1 MIVKLENYHGKY
13 KIVSL
18 ALNQT
23 VREDLL
29 KNEIEFVY
37 ISENDIR
44 LYPEDVVVS
53 KDKDIIEK
61 LRNAH
66 DYDVYELWENG
77 KFSEYYDDSSLD
89 NYFFVTGKC
98 NSNCVMCPSP
108 DISRQKGGN
117 TSVDTLIE
125 IAKHIP
131 ADASHL
137 TITGGEPFMVGPDIF
152 RFFEFLREKFECTD
166 FLLLT
171 NGRIFAV
178 DSYVERFVEKAPK
191 NSIVAIPIH
200 GSTANIH
207 DMITQSKG
215 SFNQTKIGIKK
226 LLKAGIHVE
235 LGTVVY
241 SDTFGM
247 SALMGILVLVVVIAI
262 NSIVIAKRICE
273 MHFNKRYNTYV
284 KDLRFK
290 NIELIDDLAVY
301 SKVEPEKVIK
311 DLKKAVKMKLIPQGH
326 FGKDD
331 LIFIVS
337 DEVYEKYKDKQAV
350 YDRYYRKQVE
360 ERLRMKER
368 TKEMQAIMDQGQG
381 YIEKIHESNDII
393 KDKMISQKLDRMEN
407 VVSMIFHE
415 VDVNPQNADKLG
427 MFMNYY
433 LPTTEKLLEAYI
445 EIDEKQIKGKSL
457 EKTKKDIEGAIDKI
471 IDSFEGLLDKF
482 YHEKEMDIATDIS
495 AMEILMK
502 QDGLSE

>member
-23 VREDLL
+23 AREDLL
-29 KNEIEFVY
+29 KDEIEFVY

-53 KDKDIIEK
+53 KDKNVIEK

-108 DISRQKGGN
+108 DTSRQKSGN

-131 ADASHL
+131 TDAPHL
-137 TITGGEPFMVGPDIF
+137 TITGGEPFMVGSDIF

-207 DMITQSKG
+207 DMITQSND
-215 SFNQTKIGIKK
+215 SFNQTRIGIKK

-235 LGTVVY
+235 LRIVVSRLNKDDIHNIAQMI
-241 SDTFGM
+241 SDELSEVDYVSIMAMEMTG
-247 SALMGILVLVVVIAI
+247 SARVNQDKVWISYVDAAQVAEDAALVLIENGIDVKLYNFPLCIVKKEYWTLCEK
-262 NSIVIAKRICE
+262 SISPDKVRYAETCE
-273 MHFNKRYNTYV
+273 NC
-284 KDLRFK
+284 
-290 NIELIDDLAVY
+290 
-301 SKVEPEKVIK
+301 
-311 DLKKAVKMKLIPQGH
+311 KMKNACGGV
-326 FGKDD
+326 FAGTM
-331 LIFIVS
+331 
-337 DEVYEKYKDKQAV
+337 YMEKG
-350 YDRYYRKQVE
+350 E
-360 ERLRMKER
+360 LR
-368 TKEMQAIMDQGQG
+368 AI
-381 YIEKIHESNDII
+381 I
-393 KDKMISQKLDRMEN
+393 
-407 VVSMIFHE
+407 
-415 VDVNPQNADKLG
+415 
-427 MFMNYY
+427 
-433 LPTTEKLLEAYI
+433 
-445 EIDEKQIKGKSL
+445 
-457 EKTKKDIEGAIDKI
+457 
-471 IDSFEGLLDKF
+471 
-482 YHEKEMDIATDIS
+482 
-495 AMEILMK
+495 
-502 QDGLSE
+502 

>member
-1 MIVKLENYHGKY
+1 MIVKLENYQGKY

-23 VREDLL
+23 AREDLL
-29 KNEIEFVY
+29 KEEIAFVY
-37 ISENDIR
+37 VSENDIK
-44 LYPEDVVVS
+44 LYPENVVVS
-53 KDKDIIEK
+53 KDKNIIEK

-131 ADASHL
+131 ADAPHL

-178 DSYVERFVEKAPK
+178 DSYVKRFVEKAPK

-207 DMITQSKG
+207 DMITQSNG
-215 SFNQTKIGIKK
+215 SYNQSKIGIKK

-235 LGTVVY
+235 LRIVVSRLNKDDIHNIAQLI
-241 SDTFGM
+241 SDELPEVDYVSIMAMEMTG
-247 SALMGILVLVVVIAI
+247 SARVNQDKVWISYVDAAQVAEDAALVLIENGIDVKLYNFPLCIVK
-262 NSIVIAKRICE
+262 NEYWTLCEKSISPDKVRYAETCE
-273 MHFNKRYNTYV
+273 NC
-284 KDLRFK
+284 
-290 NIELIDDLAVY
+290 
-301 SKVEPEKVIK
+301 
-311 DLKKAVKMKLIPQGH
+311 KMK
-326 FGKDD
+326 
-331 LIFIVS
+331 
-337 DEVYEKYKDKQAV
+337 
-350 YDRYYRKQVE
+350 
-360 ERLRMKER
+360 
-368 TKEMQAIMDQGQG
+368 
-381 YIEKIHESNDII
+381 
-393 KDKMISQKLDRMEN
+393 
-407 VVSMIFHE
+407 
-415 VDVNPQNADKLG
+415 NACG
-427 MFMNYY
+427 GVFAGTMPM
-433 LPTTEKLLEAYI
+433 
-445 EIDEKQIKGKSL
+445 
-457 EKTKKDIEGAIDKI
+457 
-471 IDSFEGLLDKF
+471 
-482 YHEKEMDIATDIS
+482 EKEELRAII
-495 AMEILMK
+495 
-502 QDGLSE
+502 

>member
-235 LGTVVY
+235 LRIVV
-241 SDTFGM
+241 SR
-247 SALMGILVLVVVIAI
+247 L
-262 NSIVIAKRICE
+262 N
-273 MHFNKRYNTYV
+273 
-284 KDLRFK
+284 
-290 NIELIDDLAVY
+290 
-301 SKVEPEKVIK
+301 
-311 DLKKAVKMKLIPQGH
+311 
-326 FGKDD
+326 KDD
-331 LIFIVS
+331 IHNIAQMIS
-337 DEVYEKYKDKQAV
+337 DE
-350 YDRYYRKQVE
+350 
-360 ERLRMKER
+360 L
-368 TKEMQAIMDQGQG
+368 
-381 YIEKIHESNDII
+381 S
-393 KDKMISQKLDRMEN
+393 
-407 VVSMIFHE
+407 E
-415 VDVNPQNADKLG
+415 VDYVSI
-427 MFMNYY
+427 M
-433 LPTTEKLLEAYI
+433 
-445 EIDEKQIKGKSL
+445 
-457 EKTKKDIEGAIDKI
+457 
-471 IDSFEGLLDKF
+471 
-482 YHEKEMDIATDIS
+482 
-495 AMEILMK
+495 AMEMTGSARVN
-502 QDGLSE
+502 QDKVWISYVDAAQVA

>member
-23 VREDLL
+23 AREYLL
-29 KNEIEFVY
+29 KDEIEFVY

-44 LYPEDVVVS
+44 LYPEDVVIS

-131 ADASHL
+131 TDAPHL

-207 DMITQSKG
+207 DMITQSNG

-226 LLKAGIHVE
+226 LLKAGINVE
-235 LGTVVY
+235 LRIVVSRLNKDDIHNIAQMISDELSEVDYVSIMAMEMTGSARVNQDKVWISLIENGIDVKLYNFPLCTVKKEY
-241 SDTFGM
+241 WT
-247 SALMGILVLVVVIAI
+247 LCEK
-262 NSIVIAKRICE
+262 SISPDKVRYAETCE
-273 MHFNKRYNTYV
+273 NC
-284 KDLRFK
+284 
-290 NIELIDDLAVY
+290 
-301 SKVEPEKVIK
+301 
-311 DLKKAVKMKLIPQGH
+311 KMKNACGGV
-326 FGKDD
+326 FAGTM
-331 LIFIVS
+331 S
-337 DEVYEKYKDKQAV
+337 MEKG
-350 YDRYYRKQVE
+350 E
-360 ERLRMKER
+360 LR
-368 TKEMQAIMDQGQG
+368 AI
-381 YIEKIHESNDII
+381 I
-393 KDKMISQKLDRMEN
+393 
-407 VVSMIFHE
+407 
-415 VDVNPQNADKLG
+415 
-427 MFMNYY
+427 
-433 LPTTEKLLEAYI
+433 
-445 EIDEKQIKGKSL
+445 
-457 EKTKKDIEGAIDKI
+457 
-471 IDSFEGLLDKF
+471 
-482 YHEKEMDIATDIS
+482 
-495 AMEILMK
+495 
-502 QDGLSE
+502 

>member
-131 ADASHL
+131 TDASHL

-215 SFNQTKIGIKK
+215 SFNQTK
-226 LLKAGIHVE
+226 
-235 LGTVVY
+235 
-241 SDTFGM
+241 
-247 SALMGILVLVVVIAI
+247 VIEGG
-262 NSIVIAKRICE
+262 NSCR
-273 MHFNKRYNTYV
+273 V
-284 KDLRFK
+284 KD
-290 NIELIDDLAVY
+290 
-301 SKVEPEKVIK
+301 SC
-311 DLKKAVKMKLIPQGH
+311 
-326 FGKDD
+326 
-331 LIFIVS
+331 
-337 DEVYEKYKDKQAV
+337 
-350 YDRYYRKQVE
+350 
-360 ERLRMKER
+360 
-368 TKEMQAIMDQGQG
+368 
-381 YIEKIHESNDII
+381 
-393 KDKMISQKLDRMEN
+393 
-407 VVSMIFHE
+407 
-415 VDVNPQNADKLG
+415 
-427 MFMNYY
+427 
-433 LPTTEKLLEAYI
+433 
-445 EIDEKQIKGKSL
+445 KQI
-457 EKTKKDIEGAIDKI
+457 E
-471 IDSFEGLLDKF
+471 
-482 YHEKEMDIATDIS
+482 
-495 AMEILMK
+495 
-502 QDGLSE
+502 QR

>member
-23 VREDLL
+23 VREELL
-29 KNEIEFVY
+29 KDEIEFVY

-53 KDKDIIEK
+53 KDKNIIEK

-77 KFSEYYDDSSLD
+77 KFSEYYD

-108 DISRQKGGN
+108 DISRQKGRN

-131 ADASHL
+131 TDAPHL

-152 RFFEFLREKFECTD
+152 RFLEFLRAKFECTD

-178 DSYVERFVEKAPK
+178 DSYVERFVEKSPK

-207 DMITQSKG
+207 DMITQSNG

-235 LGTVVY
+235 LRIVVNRLNKDDIHNIAQMI
-241 SDTFGM
+241 SDELSEVDYVSIMAMEMTG
-247 SALMGILVLVVVIAI
+247 SARVNQDKVWISYVDAAQVAEDAALVLIENGIDVKLYNFPLCTVKKEYWTLCEKSISPDKVRYAETCENCKMRNACGGVFAGTMSMEKGELRAI
-262 NSIVIAKRICE
+262 I
-273 MHFNKRYNTYV
+273 
-284 KDLRFK
+284 
-290 NIELIDDLAVY
+290 
-301 SKVEPEKVIK
+301 
-311 DLKKAVKMKLIPQGH
+311 
-326 FGKDD
+326 
-331 LIFIVS
+331 
-337 DEVYEKYKDKQAV
+337 
-350 YDRYYRKQVE
+350 
-360 ERLRMKER
+360 
-368 TKEMQAIMDQGQG
+368 
-381 YIEKIHESNDII
+381 
-393 KDKMISQKLDRMEN
+393 
-407 VVSMIFHE
+407 
-415 VDVNPQNADKLG
+415 
-427 MFMNYY
+427 
-433 LPTTEKLLEAYI
+433 
-445 EIDEKQIKGKSL
+445 
-457 EKTKKDIEGAIDKI
+457 
-471 IDSFEGLLDKF
+471 
-482 YHEKEMDIATDIS
+482 
-495 AMEILMK
+495 
-502 QDGLSE
+502 